1 MRRILALLALVGV
14 SLPAARAQECPS
26 DRDCCGA
33 AQRPDAGATAPTPAV
48 TPKPRDNDP
57 DALIEITSESAS
69 ITRAGDASVR
79 GKVVLRQGD
88 RQITAESA
96 SYDSDTGDFAVD
108 GDVIFSEPDLTVRGS
123 SGSWKSDV
131 GARIGG
137 AKFELP
143 RRPARGEANEIRVA
157 PDGDLT
163 LTKVRFTT
171 CPVGRDDWML
181 KAARITIDQQAQQ
194 GTGRNVR
201 LDFQGVP
208 ILYTP
213 YISFPVGEARKSGFL
228 FPNFGRSAKYGI
240 DISTPYYFNLAPNYD
255 LTFTPRL
262 MTERGVQ
269 GAAEFRYLTR
279 TSRGSLSGDY
289 LPADSIANRDRSY
302 AHLVNVTDFTD
313 SLRLSVDAANASDSL
328 YFEDFSL
335 GVDETSIAY
344 VDRRATLAWRGE
356 HVRAGALVQNYQT
369 IDQSI
374 DRLVRPYTRLPQLV
388 SSGLWRLAGGLRMS
402 YDAEAVNFDRD
413 GGVTGVRFDAAP
425 QLSWPV
431 RGAGWFV
438 TPAAGYRYTL
448 YDLRHTAAGADRSP
462 DRRLPFAS
470 LDAGLAFERRSA
482 NGRWL
487 QTLEPRALYSYV
499 PYRDQDDLPVFDT
512 GVPDLSLTQLFRT
525 NRYLGRDR
533 VTDANQIAIGV
544 TTRVI
549 DAATGRQRLS
559 AMLGQIHY
567 FEAPRVALPGEI
579 APRDRSS
586 DIIGQLSVAMYRN
599 WYVDVAQ
606 QWNPHN
612 NDTVRHEFN
621 LQYRPGGGRLL
632 NLGYRY
638 RKGSLEQL
646 EAAAVWPFNDRWRV
660 FARNVYSLRDDE
672 AIETFAGFEYTSC
685 CWRARLMGRRYVSSR
700 TGERDNAIAFQLEL
714 LGLSSVG
721 KSSDAFLERTIRG
734 YSRDLDRVGP

>member
-1 MRRILALLALVGV
+1 MRRIIALLALVGAA
-14 SLPAARAQECPS
+14 LPAVAQECPS
-26 DRDCCGA
+26 DRNCCGA
-33 AQRPDAGATAPTPAV
+33 AQRPGAGTTTAPADAPPA
-48 TPKPRDNDP
+48 PRDNDP
-57 DALIEITSESAS
+57 DALIEIASDSAS
-69 ITRAGDASVR
+69 VTRAGDASVR
-79 GKVVLRQGD
+79 GQVVLRQGD
-88 RQITAESA
+88 RRITAESA
-96 SYDSDTGDFAVD
+96 SYDSDTGDFAVE
-108 GDVIFSEPDLTVRGS
+108 GDVVFSEPDLTVRGS
-123 SGSWKSDV
+123 SGSWRSAV

-143 RRPARGEANEIRVA
+143 RRPARGEASEIRVA

-213 YISFPVGEARKSGFL
+213 YISFPVGDARKSGFL
-228 FPNFGRSAKYGI
+228 FPNFGRSAKYGF
-240 DISTPYYFNLAPNYD
+240 DFSVPYYFNLAPNYD
-255 LTFTPRL
+255 LTVTPRL
-262 MTERGVQ
+262 MTQRGLQV
-269 GAAEFRYLTR
+269 GAEFRYLTR
-279 TSRGSLSGDY
+279 TSRGTLTGDY
-289 LPADSIANRDRSY
+289 LPSDNVADRDRSY
-302 AHLVNVTDFTD
+302 ARLVNVTDFTD

-335 GVDETSIAY
+335 GIDQTSIAY

-388 SSGLWRLAGGLRMS
+388 SSGLWRLGGGLRLS

-413 GGVTGVRFDAAP
+413 QGVTGVRFDAMP
-425 QLSWPV
+425 QLSWPL

-448 YDLRHTAAGADRSP
+448 YDLRRTAVGADRSP

-482 NGRWL
+482 SGRWL

-533 VTDANQIAIGV
+533 VADANQIAVGV
-544 TTRVI
+544 TTRLI
-549 DAATGRQRLS
+549 DSATGVQRLS
-559 AMLGQIHY
+559 AMLGQIYY
-567 FEAPRVALPGEI
+567 FKTPRVVLPGET
-579 APRDRSS
+579 APTGHTS
-586 DIIGQLSVAMYRN
+586 DFIGQLSLSVYRH
-599 WYVDVAQ
+599 WHVDVAQ
-606 QWNPHN
+606 QWNPRSH
-612 NDTVRHEFN
+612 DTVRHEFN

-632 NLGYRY
+632 NFGYRY
-638 RKGSLEQL
+638 RKGSLEQF

-660 FARNVYSLRDDE
+660 FGRNVYSLRDDA

-700 TGERDNAIAFQLEL
+700 TGERDNAIVFQLEL

-734 YSRDLDRVGP
+734 YSRDFDRAGP